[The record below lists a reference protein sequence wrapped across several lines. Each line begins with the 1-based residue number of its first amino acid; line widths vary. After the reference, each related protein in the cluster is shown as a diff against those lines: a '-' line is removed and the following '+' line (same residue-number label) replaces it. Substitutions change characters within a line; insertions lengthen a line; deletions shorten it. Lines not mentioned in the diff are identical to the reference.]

1 VCACGM
7 NRQQRGDRE
16 EESRKERGG
25 TSGGG
30 GHREEEI
37 RKERRRGGGGGGHE
51 SDEGRCRKRGC
62 AGNFFPSF
70 LFFVNESDKC
80 GRRKRGRQSG
90 KTFCLHFFIVKGIRK
105 PRRNGDET
113 IKKRETEEAGVQGK
127 WSSMEYLVFF
137 L

>member
-1 VCACGM
+1 M

-37 RKERRRGGGGGGHE
+37 RKERRRGGGGGHE

-80 GRRKRGRQSG
+80 RRRKRGRQLG